1 MLSRIPTVAP
11 VALAAAMSLSPATAN
26 ASTEDQRLLD
36 TVGNLEIQF
45 GAPQQAIDAGRGVC
59 GTISS
64 GQASGVSQEELAG
77 TIVSGLQSKGLD
89 GAQAANFMWAATDI
103 YCPQYNDVV
112 GD

>member
-1 MLSRIPTVAP
+1 MSRIPTVAA

-26 ASTEDQRLLD
+26 ASPEDQRVLD
-36 TVGNLEIQF
+36 AVANLEIQF
-45 GAPQQAIDAGRGVC
+45 GTPQQAIDAGRGVC

-64 GQASGVSQEELAG
+64 GQASGVSPEG
-77 TIVSGLQSKGLD
+77 IRSKIVSGLQSKGLD

-103 YCPQYNDVV
+103 YCPHYNDVV